1 MSYSQISPLIYLG
14 GKETDLLEIK
24 SKGIKAILSLCGR
37 SKFTRS
43 NIFESKFY
51 DLKSLCASEQ
61 FLSVCEGSS
70 KYISKA
76 VSDSKKIYVH
86 CSYGIN
92 RSPSILLYYYMMK
105 EKKNLFESYS
115 LIKRSRT
122 NINVDPYLL
131 NFLSNVEQETFG
143 SVSFKIDY
151 HLEIINLS
159 YKCDIDYS
167 TAEKAF
173 LENDSDSSQAFLSL
187 MKKRF
192 NIQN

>member
-14 GKETDLLEIK
+14 GIETDLMEIK
-24 SKGIKAILSLCGR
+24 SKGIKTILSLCGR

-43 NIFESKFY
+43 NVFESKFY
-51 DLKSLCASEQ
+51 DLKPLCTSEQ
-61 FLSVCEGSS
+61 FIPICEGSS

-76 VSDSKKIYVH
+76 ISDSKKIYVH
-86 CSYGIN
+86 CSYGIS
-92 RSPSILLYYYMMK
+92 RSPSILLYYYMTK
-105 EKKNLFESYS
+105 EKKSLFEAYT
-115 LIKRSRT
+115 LIKRNRT
-122 NINVDPYLL
+122 KINVDPYLL
-131 NFLSNVEQETFG
+131 GLLSKVEQETFG
-143 SVSFKIDY
+143 SVSFKANY
-151 HLEIINLS
+151 HLEIISLS

-173 LENDSDSSQAFLSL
+173 LENDKNSSQAFLSL